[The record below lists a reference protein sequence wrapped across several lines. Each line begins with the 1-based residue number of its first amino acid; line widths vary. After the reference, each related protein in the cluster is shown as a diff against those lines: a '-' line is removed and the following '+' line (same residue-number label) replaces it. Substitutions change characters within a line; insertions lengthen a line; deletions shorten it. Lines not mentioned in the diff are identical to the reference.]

1 MNHDHQPFSI
11 VNTNSLRIIIYIH
24 GIMGSPSE
32 FRQLVE
38 NLDIPSTNYKAL
50 LLPGHGGEG
59 KDFIKSDPADWQAH
73 VNKEIDYHFQNE
85 KEIILIG
92 HSLGGLLALQAASQ
106 FNISGIVLINTAMRT
121 RMNMQQIMLGLKV
134 LFSSKNSNDPIIS
147 TYRNSFGVGLHDWW
161 TMPAW
166 SLKLLDVLSVAKQTE
181 KVLPLIKTHVQIYQ
195 SIHDETV
202 NPNSAEILKRG
213 LKNSTVQLT
222 YLQNSMHAY
231 FDREDL
237 QLITEGIQELVNHR
251 VVKSSN

>member
-1 MNHDHQPFSI
+1 M
-11 VNTNSLRIIIYIH
+11 
-24 GIMGSPSE
+24 
-32 FRQLVE
+32 
-38 NLDIPSTNYKAL
+38 
-50 LLPGHGGEG
+50 
-59 KDFIKSDPADWQAH
+59 
-73 VNKEIDYHFQNE
+73 
-85 KEIILIG
+85 
-92 HSLGGLLALQAASQ
+92 
-106 FNISGIVLINTAMRT
+106 
-121 RMNMQQIMLGLKV
+121 
-134 LFSSKNSNDPIIS
+134 
-147 TYRNSFGVGLHDWW
+147 
-161 TMPAW
+161 
-166 SLKLLDVLSVAKQTE
+166 AKQTE